1 MPRKLT
7 PDLPLFGV
15 VVALVC
21 VGVVMVYSASAI
33 VAADRFHDPFFFLK
47 KQLFWAVLGL
57 GCLWGGMLLD
67 YRNLERLVMPLLV
80 VSFVLLVL
88 VLVPPFGQ
96 SINGTRRWFHVGPVS
111 FQPVELAKFALV
123 LYLASYLTRK
133 QEAVARF
140 TEGLLPLL
148 LVAGGLASLTL
159 LQPDLGNSL
168 ALVILTLAL
177 AYLAGA
183 RVQHMALIAGA
194 ALPVVVALIALKPY
208 RWRRMVAFMNPW
220 DDPQGSGF
228 QIIQSFL
235 ALGSGGWLGV
245 GLGDSKQK
253 LFYLPEPYTD
263 FIFAIVGEELG
274 LLGAVVIVALFALLI
289 WRGLRIGLR
298 APDAFGAFLGLG
310 LTIMLATQT
319 IVNLGVVTGALPTK
333 GLPLPFI
340 SFGGSALL
348 MTMFSAGVLLNI
360 SQHGRARLGAK
371 VYLGHAAGHVEGAHV
386 VVYSSAVARENAEV
400 AAARQRGIPVI
411 GRAEMLAELMRLK
424 YGIAIGGTHGKTT
437 TTSMVAAV
445 LDAGGLDPTV
455 VVGGRVHGLGAN
467 ARLGQGEFLVAEAD
481 ESDGSFLKLSPT
493 IAVVT
498 TVDAEHLDHYADLDA
513 IVAAFL
519 AFVNKVPF
527 YGCAVVCLDDAN
539 LQRMI
544 PGMEKRVVTYGLNAG
559 ADVTAR
565 RLQFAEMRSTFEVV
579 HRGTAL
585 GTMSLQVPGRHNV
598 LNALAATA
606 VALDLEIPFP
616 RIESALA
623 GFAGVQRR
631 FQIRGVARDVL
642 VVDDYGHHPA
652 EIRATLAAAKAGF
665 DRRVITVF
673 QPHRYSRTQHLRD
686 DFLTAFYQSDVLI
699 VMDIYPAGEAPIPGV
714 HARDL
719 ADGIAAHGHREV
731 LYLGSDRAAIV
742 DYLCESTRAGD
753 LVLTLGA
760 GDVGQLGGEL
770 LQRLGDEPGTTSK
783 RR

>member
-348 MTMFSAGVLLNI
+348 MTMFSAGVLLSI
-360 SQHGRARLGAK
+360 SQHGRAL
-371 VYLGHAAGHVEGAHV
+371 
-386 VVYSSAVARENAEV
+386 
-400 AAARQRGIPVI
+400 
-411 GRAEMLAELMRLK
+411 
-424 YGIAIGGTHGKTT
+424 
-437 TTSMVAAV
+437 
-445 LDAGGLDPTV
+445 
-455 VVGGRVHGLGAN
+455 
-467 ARLGQGEFLVAEAD
+467 
-481 ESDGSFLKLSPT
+481 
-493 IAVVT
+493 
-498 TVDAEHLDHYADLDA
+498 
-513 IVAAFL
+513 
-519 AFVNKVPF
+519 
-527 YGCAVVCLDDAN
+527 
-539 LQRMI
+539 
-544 PGMEKRVVTYGLNAG
+544 
-559 ADVTAR
+559 
-565 RLQFAEMRSTFEVV
+565 
-579 HRGTAL
+579 
-585 GTMSLQVPGRHNV
+585 
-598 LNALAATA
+598 
-606 VALDLEIPFP
+606 
-616 RIESALA
+616 
-623 GFAGVQRR
+623 
-631 FQIRGVARDVL
+631 
-642 VVDDYGHHPA
+642 
-652 EIRATLAAAKAGF
+652 
-665 DRRVITVF
+665 
-673 QPHRYSRTQHLRD
+673 
-686 DFLTAFYQSDVLI
+686 
-699 VMDIYPAGEAPIPGV
+699 
-714 HARDL
+714 
-719 ADGIAAHGHREV
+719 
-731 LYLGSDRAAIV
+731 
-742 DYLCESTRAGD
+742 
-753 LVLTLGA
+753 
-760 GDVGQLGGEL
+760 
-770 LQRLGDEPGTTSK
+770 
-783 RR
+783 